1 MPEIYLKSIQSIF
14 TNKARAMLTF
24 FSIAIGVCAVILTV
38 NIASLG
44 NTALTNEIEGLGMS
58 GLSVSAGNTN
68 APLTVQELESIKSYP
83 EVSSA
88 MPLVFETTEVYLK
101 NDRKSVYLWGIDN
114 YADKAISLKLLSG
127 RFFNMGDISGS
138 SKVCIVDE
146 KFAKENYASLGKEL
160 TIKNGDTTGKYTI
173 IGIIKTGSG
182 LLQNVMGNIIPDF
195 IYIPYSTMQGNMAS
209 NNFSQIIIKIPDKA
223 DPDKAEETILKKI
236 ERQTN
241 FKNSYTV
248 NNLTRQKE
256 TLDNI
261 ILIFSLVLSSIGAV
275 SLIVAGINTM
285 NIMLV
290 TVKERT
296 REIGIKR
303 SLGAD
308 TVSIVTEYLMI
319 SAFISLMGCITGIAA
334 GYAVS
339 FGISFLFGLTL
350 DVNIGIIAIIIGVTV
365 FFGTVFGI
373 YPAVKAAR
381 LDPVDALRYY

>member
-1 MPEIYLKSIQSIF
+1 MIELYFKSVKGIF
-14 TNKARAMLTF
+14 MNRGRAFLTL
-24 FSIAIGVCAVILTV
+24 FSIAIGVCAVIITS
-38 NIASLG
+38 NIAGMG
-44 NTALTNEIEGLGMS
+44 NTALNGELEGLGIS
-58 GLSVSAGNTN
+58 GLAISTNSQSSPLTERELSEIRSISNVSAAVPIMMKTSEVFTDSDNNTICMWGLDSD
-68 APLTVQELESIKSYP
+68 AYKS
-83 EVSSA
+83 
-88 MPLVFETTEVYLK
+88 
-101 NDRKSVYLWGIDN
+101 
-114 YADKAISLKLLSG
+114 ISLRLVSG
-127 RFFNMGDISGS
+127 RFFKTSDILSNS
-138 SKVCIVDE
+138 RVCIIDE
-146 KFAKENYASLGKEL
+146 KMAEKNHMRVGKEL
-160 TIKNGDTTGKYTI
+160 DLQIGEASERFRI
-173 IGIIKTGSG
+173 IGIIRTGSG
-182 LLQNVMGNIIPDF
+182 IIQSVMGSYIPDF
-195 IYIPYSTMQGNMAS
+195 VYLPYSTVQEGFS
-209 NNFSQIIIKIPDKA
+209 DKNFTQIIVKLRDENNRKQQGEKIVSIIGQNGGSRDGY
-223 DPDKAEETILKKI
+223 I
-236 ERQTN
+236 
-241 FKNSYTV
+241 V
-248 NNLTRQKE
+248 NDLTGQKDSI
-256 TLDNI
+256 DNI
-261 ILIFSLVLSSIGAV
+261 ILIFSLVLSAV
-275 SLIVAGINTM
+275 GGISMLVAGINTM